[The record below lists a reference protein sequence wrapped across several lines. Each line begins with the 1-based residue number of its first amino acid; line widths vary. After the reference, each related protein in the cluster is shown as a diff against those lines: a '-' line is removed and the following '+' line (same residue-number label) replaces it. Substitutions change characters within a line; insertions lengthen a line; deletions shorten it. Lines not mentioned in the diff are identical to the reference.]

1 MSNYLQRNKKQEI
14 LKEIHE
20 TVSKLKTKYERLNA
34 LDNDTDCSASYDLH
48 DELTSFQEYLE
59 GLKQLTEKCHAK
71 SAPFKVVNGEIR
83 RTTKLE
89 NHLNGSG
96 QPLFN

>member
-1 MSNYLQRNKKQEI
+1 MTYLHRNKKQEI

-20 TVSKLKTKYERLNA
+20 TVSKLKTKFDILNA
-34 LDNDTDCSASYDLH
+34 LDYDTDCSASYDLH

-59 GLKQLTEKCHAK
+59 GLKKLTEKCHAK
-71 SAPFKVVNGEIR
+71 SAPFKVVNGEIV

-89 NHLNGSG
+89 NHLHGSG
-96 QPLFN
+96 QSLFN

>member
-1 MSNYLQRNKKQEI
+1 MNYLHRNKKQEI

-20 TVSKLKTKYERLNA
+20 TVLKLKTKYEILNA

-59 GLKQLTEKCHAK
+59 GFKQLTEKCHAK
-71 SAPFKVVNGEIR
+71 SAPFKVVNGELR
-83 RTTKLE
+83 RTTKVE
-89 NHLNGSG
+89 NHLHGSG
-96 QPLFN
+96 ESLF

>member
-1 MSNYLQRNKKQEI
+1 MNYLHRNKKQEI

-20 TVSKLKTKYERLNA
+20 AVSRLKTKYEILNA

-59 GLKQLTEKCHAK
+59 GFKQLTDCLLYT
-71 SAPFKVVNGEIR
+71 SPSPRDG
-83 RTTKLE
+83 
-89 NHLNGSG
+89 
-96 QPLFN
+96 